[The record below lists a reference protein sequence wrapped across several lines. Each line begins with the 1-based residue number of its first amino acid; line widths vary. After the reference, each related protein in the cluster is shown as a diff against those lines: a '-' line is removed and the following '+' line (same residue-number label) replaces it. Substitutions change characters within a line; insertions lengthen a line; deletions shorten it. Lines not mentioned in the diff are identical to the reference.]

1 MDGGDDDAWSAVAG
15 EWADRWGAFADPV
28 RAVLLDATRTGPGTR
43 LLDVGCGSGELL
55 ALALAR
61 GASASGADPAP
72 GMVHLA
78 RTRAHEA
85 DVRVAEAAALPW
97 PDASADVTT
106 AVNALE
112 LTGDPAG
119 VLPELVRVTAPG
131 GLVAVANWA
140 EAARNDLDAVEAA
153 VARALDD
160 EPGPDGELRL
170 PGGLE
175 RLLAAA
181 GLTVEA
187 SGLVEAPWDASDDDA
202 LVRGVLLGEDDATQA
217 ELAPTVVG
225 AAAGFRTAGGGYRLR
240 NAFRYAVARTPG

>member
-1 MDGGDDDAWSAVAG
+1 MDGADDDVWSAVAG
-15 EWADRWGAFADPV
+15 EWADLWGAFADPV

-61 GASASGADPAP
+61 GAGAFGADPAAT
-72 GMVHLA
+72 MVRLA
-78 RTRAHEA
+78 RTRAPGA
-85 DVRVAEAAALPW
+85 DVRVAGAAALPW

-131 GLVAVANWA
+131 GLVAVATWA
-140 EAARNDLDAVEAA
+140 EGARNDLDAVEAA
-153 VARALDD
+153 VARAVDD
-160 EPGPDGELRL
+160 EPGPDGDLRL

-187 SGLVEAPWDASDDDA
+187 AGLVPAPWEAADADA
-202 LVRGVLLGEDDATQA
+202 LVRGVLLGEDAATQA
-217 ELAPTVVG
+217 ELTPTVIG
-225 AAAGFRTAGGGYRLR
+225 AAAGFRTADGRYVLR
-240 NAFRYAVARTPG
+240 NTFRYAVARTPG